1 MSIDSESASELQLRE
16 RCLRAAVRTV
26 QMFDEPL
33 PWEVDGPDTALFQL
47 VYPLVCHTV
56 EQVKAALK
64 LIEVHLA
71 YPAEANARIAYQH
84 AITAQWMLLT
94 KDSAKGIG
102 VEMLAQLDKQ
112 VSEFGTIVD
121 LPEEL
126 LDDTDEAERV
136 GGSLRRHHEAQ
147 NFKTMCDRFGTEHL
161 LYLTFRRLSGPVHP
175 SLATMHQHLILPPP
189 AASEPFAPTLRP
201 HSDPVPSLD
210 LLMAVAMSAVFA
222 VNAVETLRL
231 GQPRLARVVHIARE
245 NHIPP
250 SLAGDVDH
258 QSGHRPA

>member
-1 MSIDSESASELQLRE
+1 MSFYSESAPELQLRE
-16 RCLRAAVRTV
+16 RCLRAAVGTV

-33 PWEVDGPDTALFQL
+33 PWKVDGPDTALFQL
-47 VYPLVCHTV
+47 VYPLACHTM
-56 EQVKAALK
+56 QQIKAALK
-64 LIEVHLA
+64 LIEVNLA

-94 KDSAKGIG
+94 KDSAESIG
-102 VEMLAQLDKQ
+102 VEMLTQLGKQ

-121 LPEEL
+121 LPEGL
-126 LDDTDEAERV
+126 LGDTDETERV
-136 GGSLRRHHEAQ
+136 GGSLRRHPEAH
-147 NFKTMCDRFGTEHL
+147 NFKAMCDRFGTEHL

-175 SLATMHQHLILPPP
+175 SLATVHQHLIPPP
-189 AASEPFAPTLRP
+189 AASEPLPPTLRP
-201 HSDPVPSLD
+201 CSDPLPSLD
-210 LLMAVAMSAVFA
+210 LLMALAMSGVFA

-258 QSGHRPA
+258 RTGRT